1 MNISNHSKM
10 DWSILRDF
18 IAVAET
24 GSLSQAARRLR
35 VSQPT
40 LSRRIAQLE
49 LQLKAQLFQRTPRGL
64 LLTDAGESVLAGAR
78 RVEEEALAIERQAD
92 AAQQTLTGTVRLS
105 VTEMLGTMWLP
116 KQLAAFHGKYPGV
129 CVEVL
134 VDNRAANLMRREA
147 DIAMR
152 LFRPDQPD
160 LIARHVGEVVMGLY
174 GSRDYLAREGTP
186 TTVAHLRHH
195 FLVGFD
201 EGMGTRNKDVQRLER
216 CFMPEKIVHRSS
228 SFIGQ
233 LHATQQGIG
242 LGVHDCFIADSDPNL
257 QRLMPDQF
265 EHRME
270 VWLVTHAD
278 MRRSA
283 RIRAV
288 YDFLAAALVAD
299 HARLTG
305 RAVKK
310 GAKPKAA

>member
-1 MNISNHSKM
+1 MNIQNHGKM

-24 GSLSQAARRLR
+24 GGLSQAARRLR

-49 LQLKAQLFQRTPRGL
+49 AQLKAQLFQRTPRGL

-92 AAQQTLTGTVRLS
+92 AAQQTLTGTVRIS
-105 VTEMLGTMWLP
+105 VTEGLGTQWLP
-116 KQLAAFHGKYPGV
+116 KHLAAFHAKYPGV
-129 CVEVL
+129 CLEVL

-147 DIAMR
+147 DVAIR

-160 LIARHVGEVVMGLY
+160 LIARQVGEIVMGLY
-174 GSRDYLAREGTP
+174 ASRDYLARHGTP
-186 TTVAHLRHH
+186 TTVLHLKNH

-201 EGMGTRNKDVQRLER
+201 EGMSQRNKAVERLER
-216 CFMPEKIVHRSS
+216 CFTPEKIVHRSS

-233 LHATQQGIG
+233 FSATQEGIG
-242 LGVHDCFIADSDPNL
+242 LGVHDCFLADADPNM
-257 QRLMPDQF
+257 QRIMPEQF
-265 EHRME
+265 DHRME
-270 VWLVTHAD
+270 IWLVTHAD

-288 YDFLAAALVAD
+288 YDFLVAAITAEQGK
-299 HARLTG
+299 LTG
-305 RAVKK
+305 KTPKVGKS
-310 GAKPKAA
+310 KAA